1 MGSRVEHE
9 SAGWCRALCPRG
21 MGTEDAGTLR
31 TPARRERL
39 SALRVFMGNTRQGQT
54 LWRLHPSTCKG
65 FSASSSGPSAVL
77 LGAGGGTSAG
87 ADIEPDSQ
95 LPLLVTEDTPKPCC
109 PQDTLPSLGSHVDHP
124 ESSVPEGSSD
134 QLLLWIPPHHGHRL
148 LPRGLWPTL

>member
-77 LGAGGGTSAG
+77 LGAGGVGVGTSPSTG
-87 ADIEPDSQ
+87 FPPGLVPLTTQTGPADGEFSRKGTRRRPDTMAVTTASGS
-95 LPLLVTEDTPKPCC
+95 LYPRPLG
-109 PQDTLPSLGSHVDHP
+109 LPSPQYLF
-124 ESSVPEGSSD
+124 
-134 QLLLWIPPHHGHRL
+134 
-148 LPRGLWPTL
+148 